1 MLTEKKMGKTNY
13 RMCDAHLKYK
23 LLKKIRKSNR
33 IMVTFEGK
41 GGRDLDKSQ
50 RRSLGWDS

>member
-41 GGRDLDKSQ
+41 GGRDLDKS
-50 RRSLGWDS
+50 